1 MVLLQTRTLWW
12 SKLTGPPPKE
22 SLDSRLGWT
31 QIVKKMC
38 TYHYSLKGP
47 VGSIMY
53 AHSLMLIILTFSG
66 LMKSLLL
73 SFTHTEPWQFQIW
86 RCAHVFFLCLGY
98 WKLFIKDWMKLMQRP
113 FNHSEI
119 IIQSPSQIWQCFEPE
134 GSRDL
139 GTSTNKEKKKEE
151 DFWIGHTDMLEYIP
165 PQPLIS
171 FFKHTFICIIPS
183 SCYWFKGPWKMFSPH
198 TMTLRLL
205 KAAKSTI
212 KGPLLYL
219 PTKRDKSIR
228 RGFPHSPVALFMNV
242 LPRA

>member
-1 MVLLQTRTLWW
+1 MVQAHWTTTKGELKFKIGMNTDCEKDVHVSLFVKRTR
-12 SKLTGPPPKE
+12 
-22 SLDSRLGWT
+22 
-31 QIVKKMC
+31 
-38 TYHYSLKGP
+38 
-47 VGSIMY
+47 
-53 AHSLMLIILTFSG
+53 
-66 LMKSLLL
+66 
-73 SFTHTEPWQFQIW
+73 QFQIW

-139 GTSTNKEKKKEE
+139 RTSTNKEKKKEE

-165 PQPLIS
+165 QPLIS
-171 FFKHTFICIIPS
+171 FFKHTFMCIFPS
-183 SCYWFKGPWKMFSPH
+183 CCYWFKGPWKMFSPH
-198 TMTLRLL
+198 TMTPRLL

-219 PTKRDKSIR
+219 TTKRDKSIR
-228 RGFPHSPVALFMNV
+228 RGFPTALWPCSWMFFQGHNTSNT
-242 LPRA
+242 LY